1 MPGKIENPPI
11 FGVAYQSIIALRSWG
26 RKMKNRTLTEC
37 GRKMDE
43 KDSHLS
49 DLNMSPNYQSILQIM
64 RLYMQSVSHPS
75 SMAWMAA
82 LSGAETA
89 FGPTSGPQIA
99 ARTLEVLQQ
108 VRMSR
113 KSVFRFNSPTCP
125 CCCQI
130 VTEHERRFML
140 ALDSTNSGAAAKMEL
155 IMLCE
160 GNDVTLALNAMNH
173 LNQLIAEFLASDTQT
188 PRPADHIVRGVM

>member
-1 MPGKIENPPI
+1 
-11 FGVAYQSIIALRSWG
+11 
-26 RKMKNRTLTEC
+26 MKNRTLTEC

-130 VTEHERRFML
+130 VTEPERRFML

-160 GNDVTLALNAMNH
+160 GNDVTLALNAMNC
-173 LNQLIAEFLASDTQT
+173 LNQLIAEFLASDMQT
-188 PRPADHIVRGVM
+188 PRPADHIARGVM

>member
-11 FGVAYQSIIALRSWG
+11 FGVAYQSITALRAWG

-160 GNDVTLALNAMNH
+160 GNDVTLALNAINH
-173 LNQLIAEFLASDTQT
+173 LNQLIAEFLTSDTQT
-188 PRPADHIVRGVM
+188 PRPEDHIVWGVM